1 MTPASGRSAA
11 RDPAQYGGPRPIA
24 GSGRPGLTAANWPAR
39 AILCLGTGVPPG
51 PAALAPVRR
60 GRIIVAATE
69 TRTYA
74 IQSLGHVVL
83 RVRNIERSE
92 PFYRDVLGLQVR
104 ERHPGRAIF
113 FTCGQQHHD
122 LAIFQIGDDAPPPE
136 DKRVGMYHVALKLPD
151 FDQLKALYKHARAS
165 GANIVGMNWH
175 QGSKSVYV
183 KDPDGL
189 EIEVYCES
197 AEKGTEAELRRELEA

>member
-1 MTPASGRSAA
+1 
-11 RDPAQYGGPRPIA
+11 
-24 GSGRPGLTAANWPAR
+24 
-39 AILCLGTGVPPG
+39 
-51 PAALAPVRR
+51 
-60 GRIIVAATE
+60 VAATE

-74 IQSLGHVVL
+74 PEALGHVVL
-83 RVRNIERSE
+83 RVRNIERSA

-104 ERHPGRAIF
+104 EHHPGRAIF

-136 DKRVGMYHVALKLPD
+136 DKRVGMYHVALKLAD
-151 FDQLKALYKHARAS
+151 FEQLKALYQHAQAS

-175 QGSKSVYV
+175 QGSKSVYL

-197 AEKGTEAELRRELEA
+197 AQQGTEADLRRELEG

>member
-1 MTPASGRSAA
+1 M
-11 RDPAQYGGPRPIA
+11 
-24 GSGRPGLTAANWPAR
+24 
-39 AILCLGTGVPPG
+39 
-51 PAALAPVRR
+51 
-60 GRIIVAATE
+60 VAAE

-104 ERHPGRAIF
+104 EKHPGRAIF

-122 LAIFQIGDDAPPPE
+122 LAIFQVGDDAAPPE
-136 DKRVGMYHVALKLPD
+136 DHRVGMYHVALKLPD
-151 FDQLKALYKHARAS
+151 FDQLKALYANAKAS
-165 GANIVGMNWH
+165 GANVAGMNWH
-175 QGSKSVYV
+175 QGSKSVYL

-197 AEKGTEAELRRELEA
+197 DQPGTEDQLRQQLEA